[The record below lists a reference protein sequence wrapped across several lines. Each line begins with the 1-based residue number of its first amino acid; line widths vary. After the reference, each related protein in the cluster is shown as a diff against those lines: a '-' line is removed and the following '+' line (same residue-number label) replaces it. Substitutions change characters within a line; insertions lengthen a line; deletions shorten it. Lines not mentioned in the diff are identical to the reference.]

1 MRPWGVKRLFA
12 FATRTRE
19 DIAND
24 IDDEAAFHVQMRA
37 EDLRRDGLSQAD
49 ALAQATREF
58 GDRLRHAAAC
68 AAIDMGAERQTRFRR
83 LVDDAAQDT
92 RLGLR
97 LLARSPGFTAAAVLT
112 LALGIGANTAIYSL
126 LDAVLLRPLPWPEPE
141 RLALIWETR
150 PDGGTNS
157 ASGGAFLDWRANQT
171 RFSDIVLS
179 SPVSYNLRDDRGT
192 ERLSGMEVSHE
203 FLQVLGVP
211 ARLGRGFLPEEDR
224 PGGPTNVVML
234 TEEFWQSRFGGD
246 PGILGRTLVL
256 DDVPRTVVGVL
267 PREAWLFPDHS
278 FFVPAVLA
286 PDSGRAARSGHWA
299 AIFGRLAPGSTYESA
314 NEELRAIKK
323 RLDPQYPTFKRSWG
337 VFAQPVTEALGM
349 VTRTPMLLLLGAVS
363 LLLLIAC
370 ANVAN
375 LVLARGRQREPEL
388 ATRAALGA
396 GSGRIVRQLITES
409 LALAVVGGALGL
421 GVAALLLRVLEQA
434 TADAL
439 PLAFHP
445 ALNPRVLVASVAI
458 TLVTGVL
465 FGLVPAVRARRPALS
480 AAINSG
486 GRRST
491 SSGQHR
497 AQAVLVC
504 AQVALTVVLLAA
516 TGLLLR
522 SLANTART
530 DPGFDADRVLAF
542 DVSLPRASYDNDA
555 RRVAFVSALLERL
568 RATPG
573 VEEAGSG
580 MGIPFSGGAT
590 GEYFQR
596 PGTGGDEGQT
606 LGRLD
611 FVSAGFLDA
620 LGARVRAGRLLTE
633 ADVSGDGARVV
644 VLNETAARRFFPG
657 EQAVGQTMRITTQ
670 EWRVVG
676 VIADVVDRRLDGAR
690 VPYAWVPMTFGMD
703 RRSFAVRTRG
713 NPLALV
719 EDVRRQVASVDP
731 GVAVANARALSAAR
745 TGSLTQR
752 KVVLGLVGA
761 FAGAALL
768 LASVGIYGVM
778 AYIVATRRREIGI
791 RLALGAVP
799 GRVIRHVI
807 ADGLRPLAIGLVLG
821 VAGALVAAKLLT
833 SELYGVAAT
842 DPGVLATTVATL
854 LATALL
860 ACWIPA
866 WRATSVAPL
875 TSLRSE

>member
-1 MRPWGVKRLFA
+1 MRPWGVKRLFT
-12 FATRTRE
+12 FVTRTRE
-19 DIAND
+19 EIATDIN
-24 IDDEAAFHVQMRA
+24 DEAAFHVQMRA
-37 EDLRRDGLSQAD
+37 EDLRRDGLSEAE
-49 ALAQATREF
+49 ALAQAAREF
-58 GDRLRHAAAC
+58 GDRTRHASAC
-68 AAIDMGAERQTRFRR
+68 AAIDLGAERHNRARR
-83 LVDDAAQDT
+83 LIDDAVQDT

-97 LLARSPGFTAAAVLT
+97 LLARSPGFTVAAVLT

-141 RLALIWETR
+141 RLALLWETR

-179 SPVSYNLRDDRGT
+179 SPVAYNLRDDRGT
-192 ERLSGMEVSHE
+192 ERVSGMEVSHE
-203 FLQVLGVP
+203 FLAVLGVP
-211 ARLGRGFLPEEDR
+211 ARLGRGFLPEEDQ

-234 TEEFWQSRFGGD
+234 TEEFWQARFGGD

-256 DDVPRTVVGVL
+256 DDVPRTVVGIL
-267 PREAWLFPDHS
+267 PQGAWLFREQS
-278 FFVPAVLA
+278 FFVPAVLP
-286 PDSGRAARSGHWA
+286 PDSGRASRSGHWA
-299 AIFGRLAPGSTYESA
+299 AVFGRLAPQTTFEGA

-323 RLDPQYPTFKRSWG
+323 RLDPQYPAYKRAWG
-337 VFAQPVTEALGM
+337 VFAQPVTDALGL

-396 GSGRIVRQLITES
+396 GSGRIVRQLVTES
-409 LALAVVGGALGL
+409 LALATFGGVLGL
-421 GVAALLLRVLEQA
+421 GVAALLLRVLRDA

-439 PLAFHP
+439 PMAFNP
-445 ALNPRVLVASVAI
+445 ALNPRVLMASVAI
-458 TLVTGVL
+458 TLATGVL
-465 FGLVPAVRARRPALS
+465 CGMVPAIRARRPALTS
-480 AAINSG
+480 AINSG

-491 SSGQHR
+491 AGGQHR

-530 DPGFDADRVLAF
+530 DPGFDAERVLAF
-542 DVSLPRASYDNDA
+542 DISLPRGSYENDA
-555 RRVAFVSALLERL
+555 SRVAFVAALLERL

-573 VEEAGSG
+573 IEQAGSG

-620 LGARVRAGRLLTE
+620 LGARVRAGRLLTD
-633 ADVSGDGARVV
+633 ADVSGAGSRVV
-644 VLNETAARRFFPG
+644 VLNETAARRFFG
-657 EQAVGQTMRITTQ
+657 NEHAVGQTIRITTQ
-670 EWRVVG
+670 EWRIVG
-676 VIADVVDRRLDGAR
+676 VVADIVDRRLDGVR
-690 VPYAWVPMTFGMD
+690 QPYAWVPMTFGTD

-713 NPLALV
+713 APLALV
-719 EDVRRQVASVDP
+719 EAVRRQLASIDP
-731 GVAVANARALSAAR
+731 GVAVANPRVLSSARI
-745 TGSLTQR
+745 GSLVQR

-761 FAGAALL
+761 FAAAALL

-778 AYIVATRRREIGI
+778 AYVVATRKREIGI

-799 GRVIRHVI
+799 GVVIRHVI

-821 VAGALVAAKLLT
+821 VAGALGAARLLA

-842 DPGVLATTVATL
+842 DPGVLAATVITL

-866 WRATSVAPL
+866 WRATSLAPL
-875 TSLRSE
+875 ASLRSE